1 MSGIVSLLPAATD
14 IVLALDLEDDLVAV
28 TDACDARARAGRQ
41 VVVRSGPDGSALDV
55 DALATL
61 APELILTQDLCAV
74 CAVPAGEVERARER
88 LGGDPDVVTLD
99 PHSLADVLVGIAE
112 VAERAG
118 VPERGESL
126 VARLRSRL
134 ADVCLAV
141 EGRARPRVAVV
152 EWTDPLYLGGHWIPD
167 LVSLAGGTSAGG
179 HPGQRSHPTGWETL
193 RTARPDVVV
202 VAPCGYDLD
211 GAAKQAEEVAA
222 RVSELV
228 GPVPVWAVDADA
240 LVVRPGPGL
249 VDGVEALASVL
260 HGDVVGA
267 HAGVRRVA

>member
-14 IVLALDLEDDLVAV
+14 IVLALDLDDDLVAV
-28 TDACDARARAGRQ
+28 TDACDEQARTGRQ

-55 DALATL
+55 DALAAL

-74 CAVPAGEVERARER
+74 CAVPAGEVDRARDR

-99 PHSLADVLVGIAE
+99 PHSLADVLVAIAE
-112 VAERAG
+112 VAEHAG
-118 VPERGESL
+118 VPERGDAL
-126 VARLRSRL
+126 VARLRRRL

-141 EGRARPRVAVV
+141 EGRDRPRVAVV

-260 HGDVVGA
+260 HGEVVAA